1 LRKFHRWFAT
11 VAVAFLIVV
20 ASTGVILQ
28 IQKLTGADPDDPDNV
43 QTSKQFT
50 TATDP
55 RVYVRLFER
64 ALDIVRTRAP
74 GVPIVSMTFLSG
86 DGPTV
91 LVRLQGDPGRQIAIG
106 GGKVLLDE
114 TFQPEPLF
122 QRIHDGSILGDS
134 GVVMGV
140 LWGGALVILT
150 ITGLWMLIDMYRRRM
165 RVHGKRGLFW

>member
-1 LRKFHRWFAT
+1 
-11 VAVAFLIVV
+11 
-20 ASTGVILQ
+20 
-28 IQKLTGADPDDPDNV
+28 
-43 QTSKQFT
+43 
-50 TATDP
+50 
-55 RVYVRLFER
+55 
-64 ALDIVRTRAP
+64 
-74 GVPIVSMTFLSG
+74 MTFLPG